1 MKMDDSTPKTP
12 EISKSL
18 SRELEEVIS
27 KQNLLTS
34 RTRRRVLV
42 SLQEQTN
49 KEEDAEMEKLRQK
62 AIDEIINS
70 EKSYLRQLE
79 IVDEFF
85 MKPLQDS
92 GHLDTQIYASIFGKS
107 QVQNPDHVPNSY
119 STIQVRIGP
128 GLKIKSNWT

>member
-1 MKMDDSTPKTP
+1 MKMEDSEAPKTP

-34 RTRRRVLV
+34 RTRRRVLM

-49 KEEDAEMEKLRQK
+49 TEEDAEMEKLRQK

-85 MKPLQDS
+85 MKPLQEN
-92 GHLDTQIYASIFGKS
+92 GHLDSQIYASIFGDLLGIR
-107 QVQNPDHVPNSY
+107 QVNKELAS
-119 STIQVRIGP
+119 IFI
-128 GLKIKSNWT
+128 I

>member
-1 MKMDDSTPKTP
+1 MKMDDSAPKTP

-92 GHLDTQIYASIFGKS
+92 GHLDTQIYASIFGDIFIFIYCLIFKPES
-107 QVQNPDHVPNSY
+107 KPLFFD
-119 STIQVRIGP
+119 P
-128 GLKIKSNWT
+128 GQNWTWT

>member
-1 MKMDDSTPKTP
+1 MKMDDSAPKTP

-92 GHLDTQIYASIFGKS
+92 GHLDTQIYASIFGDIFIF
-107 QVQNPDHVPNSY
+107 V
-119 STIQVRIGP
+119 
-128 GLKIKSNWT
+128 

>member
-1 MKMDDSTPKTP
+1 MEDSEAPKTP

-34 RTRRRVLV
+34 RTRRRVLM

-49 KEEDAEMEKLRQK
+49 TEEDAEMEKLRQK

-70 EKSYLRQLE
+70 EK
-79 IVDEFF
+79 
-85 MKPLQDS
+85 
-92 GHLDTQIYASIFGKS
+92 
-107 QVQNPDHVPNSY
+107 
-119 STIQVRIGP
+119 
-128 GLKIKSNWT
+128 KIKFDAVDTWLGSSEHQKNPSVKNKTLYT

>member
-1 MKMDDSTPKTP
+1 MDDSLNKTP

-49 KEEDAEMEKLRQK
+49 QEEDAEMESLRQK

-79 IVDEFF
+79 IVEEFF
-85 MKPLQDS
+85 MKPLQE
-92 GHLDTQIYASIFGKS
+92 HL
-107 QVQNPDHVPNSY
+107 
-119 STIQVRIGP
+119 
-128 GLKIKSNWT
+128 W